1 MDEETGFVA
10 DDPSADY
17 ELPESDSTSA
27 DAAEA
32 ETVLTETAA
41 ETEVT
46 GKKKKR
52 KHPVREWIEALV
64 FAFAGVLLL
73 KLIVFEPFAIPSDS
87 MDRTLETGD
96 YIIVNKLAYGAR
108 MPMTPLSL
116 PFGHQTIGT
125 SGTKAYLDW
134 WKWGYNRLPGYSEV
148 ERGDVIV
155 FNFPAEDLFALN
167 GHTHEYPVDHRTYF
181 IKRVVAIPGDTLTI
195 RDREVF
201 INNRQQNAP
210 GLALFNYIIKMDT
223 VKADSVKLTGLGLLR
238 ENRQGQY
245 IMYTVALLPK
255 QADSLRLI
263 KQIISVE
270 PELSKSGSFDEQI
283 FPHNEFYPWNLDN
296 YGPLVIPMAGKSIK
310 LTVQNLPIYQRAI
323 VDYEHNKIEQKG
335 DSLYINGKLDS
346 VYTFQ
351 MNYYFVMGDN
361 RHYSMD
367 SRYWGFVPEDHI
379 VGRAAMI
386 LFSYDRKNKSVRWNR
401 CFESVE

>member
-1 MDEETGFVA
+1 MDEDFDNDIN

-17 ELPESDSTSA
+17 ELSEESTP
-27 DAAEA
+27 EA
-32 ETVLTETAA
+32 EVPQVVAGAVDETSP
-41 ETEVT
+41 
-46 GKKKKR
+46 GKKKR
-52 KHPVREWIEALV
+52 RRHPVREWVEALL
-64 FAFAGVLLL
+64 FAFFGVLLL

-87 MDRTLETGD
+87 MDRTLQTGD

-125 SGTKAYLDW
+125 TGRKAYLDW
-134 WKWGYNRLPGYSEV
+134 WNWGYHRLPGYSEV
-148 ERGDVIV
+148 KLNDVIV

-181 IKRVVAIPGDTLTI
+181 IKRVVALPGDTLTI
-195 RDREVF
+195 RDKEVF
-201 INNRQQNAP
+201 VNAIGLTAP
-210 GLALFNYIIKMDT
+210 GNSLFNYIIKIDST
-223 VKADSVKLTGLGLLR
+223 RADSVKLKGLGLMR
-238 ENRQGQY
+238 ESRQSQY
-245 IMYTVALLPK
+245 FLYTVALLPR

-263 KQIISVE
+263 KQITSVE
-270 PELSKSGSFDEQI
+270 PEISKAGSYDEQI

-296 YGPLVIPMAGKSIK
+296 YGPLIIPQEGKTIK
-310 LTVQNLPIYQRAI
+310 LTAQNLPLYQRAI
-323 VDYEHNKIEQKG
+323 VYYEHNTIEQRG

-346 VYTFQ
+346 SYTFK

-379 VGRAAMI
+379 VGRATMI
-386 LFSYDRKNKSVRWNR
+386 LFSYDRKNGSVRWNR
-401 CFESVE
+401 CFESVD

>member
-1 MDEETGFVA
+1 MNDDFDDDIQ

-17 ELPESDSTSA
+17 ELTEGEQLAA
-27 DAAEA
+27 DGLDVAADVVSEEPA
-32 ETVLTETAA
+32 
-41 ETEVT
+41 
-46 GKKKKR
+46 GKKKR
-52 KHPVREWIEALV
+52 RRHPVREWVEALL
-64 FAFAGVLLL
+64 FAFFGVLLL

-87 MDRTLETGD
+87 MDRTLQTGD

-125 SGTKAYLDW
+125 TGRKAYLDW
-134 WKWGYNRLPGYSEV
+134 WNWSYFRLPGYSEV
-148 ERGDVIV
+148 KLNDVIV

-181 IKRVVAIPGDTLTI
+181 IKRVVALPGDTLTI
-195 RDREVF
+195 RDKEVF
-201 INNRQQNAP
+201 INAKAVASP
-210 GLALFNYIIKMDT
+210 ELSLFNYIIKIDST
-223 VKADSVKLTGLGLLR
+223 RADSVKLKGLGLMR
-238 ENRQGQY
+238 ESRQSQY
-245 IMYTVALLPK
+245 VLYTVALLPR

-263 KQIISVE
+263 KQVTSVE
-270 PELSKSGSFDEQI
+270 PEVSKAGSFDEQI

-296 YGPLVIPMAGKSIK
+296 FGPLVIPQAGKTIK
-310 LTVQNLPIYQRAI
+310 LTVQNLPLYQRAI
-323 VDYEHNKIEQKG
+323 VSYEHNTIEQRG

-346 VYTFQ
+346 AYTFK

-379 VGRAAMI
+379 VGRATMV
-386 LFSYDRKNKSVRWNR
+386 LFSYDRKNGSVRWNR
-401 CFESVE
+401 CFESVK

>member
-1 MDEETGFVA
+1 MDEDFDDDIQ

-17 ELPESDSTSA
+17 ELTDAEELAADGLEAAA
-27 DAAEA
+27 DAVPEA
-32 ETVLTETAA
+32 PA
-41 ETEVT
+41 
-46 GKKKKR
+46 GKKKR
-52 KHPVREWIEALV
+52 RRHPVREWVEALL
-64 FAFAGVLLL
+64 FAFFGVLLL

-87 MDRTLETGD
+87 MVRTLQTGD

-125 SGTKAYLDW
+125 TGRKAYLDW
-134 WKWGYNRLPGYSEV
+134 WNWGYHRLPGYSEV
-148 ERGDVIV
+148 KLNDVIV

-181 IKRVVAIPGDTLTI
+181 IKRVVALPGDTLTI
-195 RDREVF
+195 RDKEVF
-201 INNRQQNAP
+201 INTKAVNAP
-210 GLALFNYIIKMDT
+210 ELSLFNYIIKIDST
-223 VKADSVKLTGLGLLR
+223 RADSVKLKGLGLMR
-238 ENRQGQY
+238 ESRQGQY
-245 IMYTVALLPK
+245 VLYTVALLPR

-263 KQIISVE
+263 KQVTSVE
-270 PELSKSGSFDEQI
+270 PEVSKAGSFDEQI

-296 YGPLVIPMAGKSIK
+296 YGPLVIPQAGKTIK
-310 LTVQNLPIYQRAI
+310 LTVQNLPLYQRAI
-323 VDYEHNKIEQKG
+323 VSYEHNTIEQRG

-346 VYTFQ
+346 AYTFK

-379 VGRAAMI
+379 VGRATMI
-386 LFSYDRKNKSVRWNR
+386 LFSYDRKNGSVRWNR
-401 CFESVE
+401 CFETVK